1 MADPATITL
10 AVKAAIAAAT
20 DKRTWKA
27 VGVLIA
33 AILTP
38 FILIIVM
45 ITSLLSGT
53 AHHNNTAVALSFH
66 GGVISGQVPE
76 DYRQYIED
84 MRQSFSELDA
94 VLSEITPMIED
105 ESLDATQ
112 VKAIF
117 YSLHFGTD
125 SLRGLDYRAFADSF
139 VRYEERTR
147 TRTDEDGNEYE
158 ETYTVAVPLTSLP
171 EIYANLDSALDR
183 EITYENQANASE
195 IYYRTLYG
203 TGAPGEGDGFD
214 QWSNWQPE
222 QMTDLTYDLPIGEA
236 GSKAVQLAMSRLG
249 DPYSQEL
256 RGQGNYTDCSYL
268 VQWVYRQ
275 LGVKLPGTAAEQGK
289 YCVNN
294 GLTISKFN
302 LTSGDLVFW
311 SHKVNGR
318 YLNITHVG
326 IYAGD
331 GKVVDA
337 SSSRGQVVYRNLFDV
352 DKQVLF
358 ARPYAQ
364 ASAGAST
371 SGLISPLEY
380 RLIKMH
386 RLQDSMEQI

>member
-1 MADPATITL
+1 MADPTTITL
-10 AVKAAIAAAT
+10 AIKAAAAAAT

-53 AHHNNTAVALSFH
+53 ANHNNTAVKLSFH

-84 MRQSFSELDA
+84 MRNSFSELDA
-94 VLSEITPMIED
+94 SISEITPMIENG
-105 ESLDATQ
+105 SLDPIQ

-117 YSLHFGTD
+117 YSLYFGAE
-125 SLRGLDYRAFADSF
+125 SLRGMDYQAFADCF
-139 VRYEERTR
+139 VRYEEHTR
-147 TRTDEDGNEYE
+147 TWTGEDGTEHE
-158 ETYTVAVPLTSLP
+158 ETYRVADPLTSLP
-171 EIYANLDSALDR
+171 DIYTRLEEVLGVYIS
-183 EITYENQANASE
+183 YQKQANASE
-195 IYYRTLYG
+195 IYYRALYG
-203 TGAPGEGDGFD
+203 TGAPGEGDSFD
-214 QWSNWQPE
+214 QWSDWRPE
-222 QMTDLTYDLPIGEA
+222 SSPVLPYNLPAGET
-236 GSKAVQLAMSRLG
+236 GSQAVQLAMSRLG
-249 DPYSQEL
+249 DPYSQEH

-289 YCVNN
+289 YAVNN
-294 GLTISKFN
+294 GLTISKAD
-302 LTSGDLVFW
+302 LAPGDLVFW

-326 IYAGD
+326 IYAGG

-337 SSSRGQVVYRNLFDV
+337 SSSRGQVVYRNLFDA
-352 DKQVLF
+352 DKQVLY
-358 ARPYAQ
+358 ARPYAENT
-364 ASAGAST
+364 AVSA
-371 SGLISPLEY
+371 SGLTSP
-380 RLIKMH
+380 
-386 RLQDSMEQI
+386 MEKGGDPW